1 MARKSRKNMMPQA
14 AVQEAVQ
21 QNEKELLRT
30 AAYARLS
37 VENGG
42 HETEDSLHTQILQIH
57 NYIRENPELTLT
69 DTYADNG
76 FTGTRFDRP
85 EFERMMQDVRTG
97 KIQCIVVKDL
107 SRFGRDYIETG
118 SYLETI
124 FPMLHVRFIAI
135 NDDFDNIRQS
145 DVDSLAVPIKNMVNS
160 LYAKD
165 ISKKISL
172 SYQMRREKGIP
183 TSWCTPYGYQLNQ
196 QENKFEATE
205 DAKWVKL
212 IYQWYL
218 AGVSTNEIARRL
230 EFLEVARPNERLN
243 RKLHEGD
250 DPTYNK
256 WHPSTVLRIL
266 NSSAYIGELV
276 SGKTQT
282 ASYKG
287 IGLHP
292 VEKKKWHI
300 VENAHEAIILKSDFE
315 KVQARRE
322 QNKEKRER
330 AMARSKATREKCYN
344 HLSGMVYCGCC
355 RRNMTFERR
364 VHGTVKETHYGVF
377 ICKRKK
383 NTTPCAYHAVP
394 EKMLMMVAMDQIHH
408 LVSTMCEEEKMVKDM
423 MRGSNLDSARSI
435 KMKENS
441 ILFRIQEAEE
451 RRLRLYEDYK
461 AEILDEDEYSQL
473 KEHYIAEKQRL
484 EHELQ
489 KQRQRALELEKR
501 IKICDAQM
509 ERMRGILNQNE
520 FDEELVHELIKR
532 IYVGMDNKDLSRLG
546 RDYIGV
552 GDYIEQ
558 IFPLMGVRFIAVN
571 NSFDSMK
578 LNNGTPGIEVAVS
591 NLVNNM
597 YSRDIAK
604 KIRAALE
611 TNWKNGKATCT
622 NVPFGYVWNK
632 KGGQRWEIDPEAAP
646 CVKKVFE
653 LALSGR
659 NTTQIAYGMNELNL
673 PTPGLYAKRKNLLMG
688 SNPIIAPDSE
698 ILWNAAIVWR
708 ILRRY
713 EYTGAL
719 VMGRRKKIDVNTT
732 SVRTLPEDK
741 WIIAENA
748 HAAIV
753 TKDEYYQAQKAIRNV
768 TPIQYKV
775 GDEFAL
781 KGKICCG
788 NCNRQLR
795 HERQYG
801 EMVFYCGYKRSAG
814 KFSKCYGGYYREY
827 SVNAKVAR
835 AIKTV
840 FYALDMV
847 NQGMQ
852 EKQAEAIRVEQIK
865 LYESYADGVLR
876 RDAYIEKKKALSEK
890 LAALQDSIR
899 TEKEEQECADELDEE
914 IRALTKQASEKT
926 YIGGLTKE
934 CVDAFVSMVYLYD
947 DQTMKI
953 EFNCEDVIRRA
964 MEKYGT

>member
-1 MARKSRKNMMPQA
+1 MFFQG
-14 AVQEAVQ
+14 
-21 QNEKELLRT
+21 NEKYNCATYL
-30 AAYARLS
+30 RLS
-37 VENGG
+37 RSDGDQQESNSIKNQRALLNDYMGK
-42 HETEDSLHTQILQIH
+42 H
-57 NYIRENPELTLT
+57 PELHKF
-69 DTYADNG
+69 DEYVDDG
-76 FTGTRFDRP
+76 YSGTNFERP
-85 EFERMMQDVRTG
+85 DFKRMMQDIEKRNVN
-97 KIQCIVVKDL
+97 CIIVKDL
-107 SRFGRDYIETG
+107 SRFGRNYIETG
-118 SYLETI
+118 RYLERI
-124 FPMLHVRFIAI
+124 FPFMGVRFIAI
-135 NDDFDNIRQS
+135 NDHY
-145 DVDSLAVPIKNMVNS
+145 DSAEENDDKGRILIPFNNLINDT
-160 LYAKD
+160 YCRD
-165 ISKKISL
+165 ISLRVRSHLDVKRKEGQFIGSFA
-172 SYQMRREKGIP
+172 G
-183 TSWCTPYGYQLNQ
+183 YGYRKDPKDKNHLIIDEYAAGIVQEIFKSKLNGMSSQRIASHLNELGVLPPNEYKRANGFNYTCGFQAGLNQ
-196 QENKFEATE
+196 
-205 DAKWVKL
+205 KWTV
-212 IYQWYL
+212 
-218 AGVSTNEIARRL
+218 VSVN
-230 EFLEVARPNERLN
+230 
-243 RKLHEGD
+243 
-250 DPTYNK
+250 
-256 WHPSTVLRIL
+256 RIL
-266 NSSAYIGELV
+266 KNESYTGTLIQ
-276 SGKTQT
+276 GKRRKIN
-282 ASYKG
+282 YKVKKSHDVG
-287 IGLHP
+287 SENWIR
-292 VEKKKWHI
+292 VE
-300 VENAHEAIILKSDFE
+300 D
-315 KVQARRE
+315 
-322 QNKEKRER
+322 
-330 AMARSKATREKCYN
+330 
-344 HLSGMVYCGCC
+344 
-355 RRNMTFERR
+355 
-364 VHGTVKETHYGVF
+364 
-377 ICKRKK
+377 
-383 NTTPCAYHAVP
+383 
-394 EKMLMMVAMDQIHH
+394 
-408 LVSTMCEEEKMVKDM
+408 
-423 MRGSNLDSARSI
+423 
-435 KMKENS
+435 
-441 ILFRIQEAEE
+441 
-451 RRLRLYEDYK
+451 
-461 AEILDEDEYSQL
+461 
-473 KEHYIAEKQRL
+473 
-484 EHELQ
+484 
-489 KQRQRALELEKR
+489 
-501 IKICDAQM
+501 
-509 ERMRGILNQNE
+509 
-520 FDEELVHELIKR
+520 
-532 IYVGMDNKDLSRLG
+532 
-546 RDYIGV
+546 
-552 GDYIEQ
+552 
-558 IFPLMGVRFIAVN
+558 

-622 NVPFGYVWNK
+622 NVPFGYVRNK

-698 ILWNAAIVWR
+698 MLWNAAIVWR

-775 GDEFAL
+775 GDDFAL

-840 FYALDMV
+840 FYALDVV

-852 EKQAEAIRVEQIK
+852 EKQSITVRCMDIEDLEKQAEAIRVEQIK
-865 LYESYADGVLR
+865 LYESYADGVLL
-876 RDAYIEKKKALSEK
+876 RDAYIEKKKTLSEK

-914 IRALTKQASEKT
+914 IRNLTKQASQKT

-947 DQTMKI
+947 DQTMKV

-964 MEKYGT
+964 LEKYGA

>member
-42 HETEDSLHTQILQIH
+42 HETEDSLRTQILQIH

-196 QENKFEATE
+196 QGNKLEATE

-230 EFLEVARPNERLN
+230 EFLE
-243 RKLHEGD
+243 
-250 DPTYNK
+250 
-256 WHPSTVLRIL
+256 
-266 NSSAYIGELV
+266 
-276 SGKTQT
+276 
-282 ASYKG
+282 
-287 IGLHP
+287 
-292 VEKKKWHI
+292 
-300 VENAHEAIILKSDFE
+300 
-315 KVQARRE
+315 
-322 QNKEKRER
+322 
-330 AMARSKATREKCYN
+330 
-344 HLSGMVYCGCC
+344 
-355 RRNMTFERR
+355 
-364 VHGTVKETHYGVF
+364 
-377 ICKRKK
+377 
-383 NTTPCAYHAVP
+383 
-394 EKMLMMVAMDQIHH
+394 
-408 LVSTMCEEEKMVKDM
+408 
-423 MRGSNLDSARSI
+423 
-435 KMKENS
+435 
-441 ILFRIQEAEE
+441 
-451 RRLRLYEDYK
+451 
-461 AEILDEDEYSQL
+461 
-473 KEHYIAEKQRL
+473 
-484 EHELQ
+484 
-489 KQRQRALELEKR
+489 
-501 IKICDAQM
+501 
-509 ERMRGILNQNE
+509 
-520 FDEELVHELIKR
+520 
-532 IYVGMDNKDLSRLG
+532 
-546 RDYIGV
+546 
-552 GDYIEQ
+552 
-558 IFPLMGVRFIAVN
+558 
-571 NSFDSMK
+571 

-659 NTTQIAYGMNELNL
+659 NTTQIAYGMNELQF

-698 ILWNAAIVWR
+698 MLWNAAIVWR

-732 SVRTLPEDK
+732 SIRTLPEDK

-748 HAAIV
+748 HEAIV

-775 GDEFAL
+775 GDDFAL

-840 FYALDMV
+840 FYALDVV

-852 EKQAEAIRVEQIK
+852 EKQSVTVRCMDIEDLEKQAEAIRVEQIK
-865 LYESYADGVLR
+865 LYESYADGVLL